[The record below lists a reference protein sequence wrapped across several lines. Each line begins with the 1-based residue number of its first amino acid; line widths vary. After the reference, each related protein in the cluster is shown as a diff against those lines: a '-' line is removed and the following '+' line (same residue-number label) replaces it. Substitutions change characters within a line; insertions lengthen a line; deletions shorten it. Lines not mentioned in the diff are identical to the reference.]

1 LFETRLA
8 SVSLEQPFS
17 GRMLNVAK
25 LDDSKPCVVC
35 GGVATLRLV
44 QPSLATLGWVDE
56 RSIPYDIPP
65 MPMWQ
70 CDDCDERQ
78 PAQHEI
84 EG

>member
-1 LFETRLA
+1 
-8 SVSLEQPFS
+8 
-17 GRMLNVAK
+17 MLNVAK
-25 LDDSKPCVVC
+25 LGDTKPCVVC
-35 GGVATLRLV
+35 GSVATLRLV

-78 PAQHEI
+78 PAEHEV